1 MPLKRCLFN
10 TSLCVLVSTL
20 MIVILDCFDQFLLFP
35 LDCLFDWLAT
45 DWKPFSFVFDKKS
58 LQGQLN
64 TARQG
69 VKYLRNNVF
78 FYKNPFSALSSPSR
92 WRAVGST
99 SGGPL
104 DPTSAGNQQSRLM
117 WSTPAFSRP
126 RQPRDPLGLPQ
137 NNQGPRG
144 QIMLKSVYRGL
155 LLMYKSCLKSFN
167 IVNGLLKTIY
177 VAAQE

>member
-1 MPLKRCLFN
+1 MCFSFN
-10 TSLCVLVSTL
+10 PNDSNSRLLWSVLIVSAW
-20 MIVILDCFDQFLLFP
+20 LLVW
-35 LDCLFDWLAT
+35 LIGDWLKT
-45 DWKPFSFVFDKKS
+45 LLICFWQKI
-58 LQGQLN
+58 
-64 TARQG
+64 TARTTEHSQTG
-69 VKYLRNNVF
+69 RQIFEEQCF

>member
-69 VKYLRNNVF
+69 VKYLRNNL